1 MTAMRIDASKL
12 SLFGLDLSR
21 AWSWW
26 LEGMQQILPP
36 GWTGFFFKTLPC
48 IVAEVSDETLTLL
61 RQSPS
66 GERKQVAHLKLEE
79 LEIAGDGALLSA
91 LGPMSRAAVAQTDV
105 VLCLPEDSVL
115 LRRMTVPVA
124 ARSNLHAMVGYQ
136 IPRLTPFSA
145 DSVYF
150 DVRMLGVD
158 EAAQTVDV
166 EVLIALRSVVDPLVG
181 LLRRLIRLPVG
192 RVTIAHDGRL
202 EPFNLLPGRAG
213 GNRWWRRLS
222 PNAYLVALLMV
233 VLAAAVITPV
243 YKQRSLVVERKLQL
257 LELNAR
263 AADLLAKKQTLDTEL
278 ALIGYMANRRQD
290 SRSPLVVLAE
300 LTRVIPESVFVNAF
314 LLRDGEVE
322 IGGAGTGVVDLID
335 RINSSPLF
343 EGARFTSPLSRDSR
357 TGRDQFRITFRL
369 RQGEGGQ

>member
-12 SLFGLDLSR
+12 TLFGLDLSR

-48 IVAEVSDETLTLL
+48 IVAEVSDEALTLL

-66 GERKQVAHLKLEE
+66 GEREQVARLSQDE
-79 LEIAGDGALLSA
+79 LEIAADGALLSL
-91 LGPMSRAAVAQTDV
+91 LGPMSRGALAQTDV
-105 VLCLPEDSVL
+105 VLCLPEDGVL
-115 LRRMTVPVA
+115 VHRMSVPVA
-124 ARSNLHAMVGYQ
+124 ARSNLHAMVSYQ

-150 DVRMLGVD
+150 DVRVLGVD
-158 EAAQTVDV
+158 ETANTLDV
-166 EVLIALRSVVDPLVG
+166 EVLIALRSVVDPLVARLTR
-181 LLRRLIRLPVG
+181 LLGLPVG
-192 RVTIAHDGRL
+192 RVTIAQDSRL
-202 EPFNLLPGRAG
+202 VAFNLLPGRSG
-213 GNRWWRRLS
+213 GARWWRRLS
-222 PNAYLVALLMV
+222 PNAYLVALLIV

-263 AADLLAKKQTLDTEL
+263 AADLLAKKQTLDSEL
-278 ALIGYMANRRQD
+278 ALIGYMANKRQD
-290 SRSPLVVLAE
+290 SKAPLMILAE
-300 LTRVIPESVFVNAF
+300 LTKVFPESVFVNAF

-343 EGARFTSPLSRDSR
+343 EGARFTSPLSRDAR
-357 TGRDQFRITFRL
+357 TGKDQFRITFRL
-369 RQGEGGQ
+369 RQGVSEQ